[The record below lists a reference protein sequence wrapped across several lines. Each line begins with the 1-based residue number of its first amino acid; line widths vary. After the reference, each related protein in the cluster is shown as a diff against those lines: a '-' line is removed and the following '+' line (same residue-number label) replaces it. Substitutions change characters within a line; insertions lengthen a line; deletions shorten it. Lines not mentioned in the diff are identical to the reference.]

1 MIPTPTLP
9 SLWSSSNQSPDA
21 RQQRDASFRGARYGQ
36 LLTHLSRFVL
46 GRSAK
51 GQAGVVQGSPA
62 APKGWQPAGHCDS
75 VQQSKW
81 EVRLESQT

>member
-1 MIPTPTLP
+1 MQ
-9 SLWSSSNQSPDA
+9 SSTGSTIPDA

-46 GRSAK
+46 GCSAK
-51 GQAGVVQGSPA
+51 GPSRGRPGIPS
-62 APKGWQPAGHCDS
+62 APKGWQPDGHCDS

-81 EVRLESQT
+81 EVRLESQA